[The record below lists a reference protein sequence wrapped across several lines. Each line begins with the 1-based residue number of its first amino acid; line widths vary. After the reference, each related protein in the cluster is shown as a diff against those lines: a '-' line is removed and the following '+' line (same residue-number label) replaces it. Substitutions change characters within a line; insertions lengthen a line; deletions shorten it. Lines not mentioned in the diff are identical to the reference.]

1 MKKGLKVCLIVLAS
15 IVILYLAGMIANI
28 ICNVKLRAYIKTF
41 EPVKYEADRVVPKKE
56 GDHYTITVDGDL
68 RIMQLTD
75 IHIGGGFW
83 TYKNDKKTIYE
94 VISMLQKEAPDVV
107 VLTGD
112 NTYCLP
118 GFGYNGG
125 FTSNN
130 IMVAKTLIT
139 IFDHEGVYF
148 TTVFGNHDTEALD
161 YAGRAKVGALYE
173 SDFSNYCFFESEYS
187 DKDAKT
193 VPSVTN
199 QIIKIKNKDGK
210 VVKLLLLIDS
220 NAYQTTGLISSI
232 KGQYDVIH
240 DAQVD
245 WAKEEIAKIS
255 KEEGLPDGEYL
266 KALCFMHIPV
276 GEYQKAREEV
286 EGSTYE
292 NTELIS
298 GDWNEN
304 VCYGGLHDDS
314 KTPVNQ
320 DKFFEVMCEETHA
333 VEAIFCGHDHVND
346 AVLTYK
352 GVLLSYGYSLDNEAY
367 GDKIMYSGLQRGA
380 TVITVNEDGSFSQQ
394 HKNAYLDYGIDQNK
408 FVEVYLDRKLYP
420 EN

>member
-1 MKKGLKVCLIVLAS
+1 MKKWLKVLLIVLGVFAL
-15 IVILYLAGMIANI
+15 LYFAGFIANN
-28 ICNVKLRAYIKTF
+28 ICNANLRKYIKSF
-41 EPVKYEADRVVPKKE
+41 EPVSYAADRVVPVKD
-56 GDHYTITVDGDL
+56 GDHYSITVDGDL
-68 RIMQLTD
+68 KIMQLTD

-83 TYKNDKKTIYE
+83 TYENDKKTIYE
-94 VISMLQKEAPDVV
+94 LITMLQKEAPDIA

-125 FTSNN
+125 FTANN

-173 SDFSNYCFFESEYS
+173 SDYSKYCFFESEYT
-187 DKDAKT
+187 DPDAKT

-199 QIIKIKNKDGK
+199 QIIKLKDKDGK

-245 WAKEEIAKIS
+245 WAKEETLKIS

-286 EGSTYE
+286 EGNTLE
-292 NTELIS
+292 NTNLVS
-298 GDWNEN
+298 GGWDEKI
-304 VCYGGLHDDS
+304 CYGGLHDDS
-314 KTPVNQ
+314 KTPVDQ
-320 DKFFEVMCEETHA
+320 DKFFEVMCEETNC

-346 AVLTYK
+346 AVLEYK
-352 GVLLSYGYSLDNEAY
+352 GVMLSYGYSLDNEAY

-380 TVITVNEDGSFSQQ
+380 TVITVNEDGSFTQQ
-394 HKNAYLDYGIDQNK
+394 HKNAYLDYGVETNK
-408 FVEVYLDRKLYP
+408 FVDVYLDKKLYP
-420 EN
+420 

>member
-1 MKKGLKVCLIVLAS
+1 MKKGLKVLLIVLGVFAF
-15 IVILYLAGMIANI
+15 LYLAGCIANI
-28 ICNVKLRAYIKTF
+28 ICNANLRKYIKSF
-41 EPVKYEADRVVPKKE
+41 EPVSYSSDRVVPVKE
-56 GDHYTITVDGDL
+56 DDHYSITVGGDL
-68 RIMQLTD
+68 KIMQLTD

-94 VISMLQKEAPDVV
+94 VITMLQKEAPDIV

-118 GFGYNGG
+118 GIGYNGG
-125 FTSNN
+125 FTANN

-161 YAGRAKVGALYE
+161 YAGRARVGALYE
-173 SDFSNYCFFESEYS
+173 SDFSKYCFFESEYT
-187 DKDAKT
+187 DPDAKT

-199 QIIKIKNKDGK
+199 QIIKLKDKEGN
-210 VVKLLLLIDS
+210 VIKLLLLIDS

-245 WAKEEIAKIS
+245 WAKEETNKLS
-255 KEEGLPDGEYL
+255 KEAGLPEGEYL

-276 GEYQKAREEV
+276 GEYQAAREEV
-286 EGSTYE
+286 ESNNLV
-292 NTELIS
+292 NTQVIG
-298 GDWNEN
+298 GDWDEK

-314 KTPVNQ
+314 KTPVDQ
-320 DKFFEVMCEETHA
+320 DKFFEVMCEETNC

-346 AVLTYK
+346 AVLEYK
-352 GVLLSYGYSLDNEAY
+352 GVMLSYGYSLDNEAY

-380 TVITVNEDGSFSQQ
+380 TVITVNEDGSFTQQ
-394 HKNAYLDYGIDQNK
+394 HKNAYLDYNVETNR
-408 FVEVYLDRKLYP
+408 FVDVYLDRKLYP

>member
-1 MKKGLKVCLIVLAS
+1 MKKWLKVLLIVLGVFAF
-15 IVILYLAGMIANI
+15 LYFAGFIANI
-28 ICNVKLRAYIKTF
+28 ICNVNLRKYINSF
-41 EPVKYEADRVVPKKE
+41 EPVSYSADRVVPVKD
-56 GDHYTITVDGDL
+56 GDHYSITVDGDL
-68 RIMQLTD
+68 RIMQLAD

-83 TYKNDKKTIYE
+83 TYENDKKTIYE
-94 VISMLQKEAPDVV
+94 VITMLQKEAPDVV
-107 VLTGD
+107 MLTGD

-125 FTSNN
+125 FTANN

-139 IFDHEGVYF
+139 VFDHEGVYF

-173 SDFSNYCFFESEYS
+173 SDFSKYCFFESEYT
-187 DKDAKT
+187 DPDAKT

-199 QIIKIKNKDGK
+199 QIIKLKDKDGK
-210 VVKLLLLIDS
+210 VIKLLLLIDS

-245 WAKEEIAKIS
+245 WAKEEALKIS

-286 EGSTYE
+286 EGNTFE
-292 NTELIS
+292 NTSLVS
-298 GDWNEN
+298 GGWDEK

-314 KTPVNQ
+314 KTPVDQ
-320 DKFFEVMCEETHA
+320 DKFFEVMCEETNC

-346 AVLTYK
+346 AVLEYK
-352 GVLLSYGYSLDNEAY
+352 GVMLSYGYSLDNEAY

-380 TVITVNEDGSFSQQ
+380 TVITVNEDGSFTQQ
-394 HKNAYLDYGIDQNK
+394 HKNAYLDYGVETNK
-408 FVEVYLDRKLYP
+408 FVDVYLDKKLYP
-420 EN
+420 